1 MTTAPFDTSMDEM
14 VVHGGVPY
22 LRVLSHIAHLCK
34 ARSYLEIGTNEGFS
48 LAGIPCASIA
58 IDPHFVLQ
66 RDVIGNKPMCLMYQ
80 CTSDDFFRR
89 HDPKVLLGGPIDLAF
104 LDGMHLY
111 EYLLRDF
118 INTEKH
124 CEAASLIVLH
134 DCLPP
139 TVEMTSRTRRAA
151 LQNPKFRTFWTGDVW
166 KTAAILQKYRPDLKL
181 TFLDAPPTGL
191 LLCAN
196 LDPRS
201 TVLSERYDE
210 IIADFAPRGDD
221 VRRLRDFIAA
231 VTLTPTSAIETRQG
245 LRALTRAGR
254 D

>member
-1 MTTAPFDTSMDEM
+1 MTTARFDPVMDEM
-14 VVHGGVPY
+14 IVHQGVPY
-22 LRVLSHIAHLCK
+22 LQVLSHIAHIGK

-58 IDPHFVLQ
+58 IDPQFVLK
-66 RDVIGNKPMCLMYQ
+66 RDVIGNKPICLMYQ

-89 HDPKVLLGGPIDLAF
+89 HDPKALLGGPIDLAF

-118 INTEKH
+118 INTEKN
-124 CEAASLIVLH
+124 CETASIIALH

-139 TVEMTSRTRRAA
+139 TAEMTTRTRREA
-151 LQNPKFRTFWTGDVW
+151 LQNPKFRTYWTGDVW

-191 LLCAN
+191 LLCTN

-201 TVLSERYDE
+201 TLLSERYDE
-210 IIADFAPRGDD
+210 IVAEFAPRGDD
-221 VRRLRDFIAA
+221 YSRLRDFIAA
-231 VTLTPTSAIETRQG
+231 VKVTPTSAVETRQG
-245 LRALTRAGR
+245 LRALTRPG
-254 D
+254 